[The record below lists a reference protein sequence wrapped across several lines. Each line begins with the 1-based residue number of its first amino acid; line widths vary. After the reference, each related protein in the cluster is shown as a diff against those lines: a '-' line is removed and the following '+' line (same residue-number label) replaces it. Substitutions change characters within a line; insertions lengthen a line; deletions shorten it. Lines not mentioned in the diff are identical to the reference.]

1 MRDNTYKR
9 IVVPSGKVTEIGD
22 ISYTDDAIVGY
33 ELTVQAFPDSSN
45 NTHYEYIVEA
55 AS

>member
-1 MRDNTYKR
+1 MRNNPFKR
-9 IVVPSGKVTEIGD
+9 IVVPVGKITEVGD

-33 ELTVQAFPDSSN
+33 ELTIQAFPDSSN
-45 NTHYEYIVEA
+45 NTHYEYIVES